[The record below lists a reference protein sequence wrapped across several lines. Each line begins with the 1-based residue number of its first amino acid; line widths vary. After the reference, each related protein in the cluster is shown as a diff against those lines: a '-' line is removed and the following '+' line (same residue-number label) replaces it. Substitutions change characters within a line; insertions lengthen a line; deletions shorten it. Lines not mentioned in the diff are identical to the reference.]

1 MSDEHAIEM
10 FSEDDY
16 KSPFDHMAHL
26 NEQGEQY
33 WSARELMAA
42 LEYTDWRNF
51 KAAIK
56 RAMQSCA
63 SEGYHVPDQFVE
75 ANELIEHGK
84 GGKRKVESYQL
95 TRLAAYLTVM
105 NGDPSKR
112 VVAQA
117 QSYFYQ
123 KVAQAE
129 LFEKHQREQK
139 KLKRGRAVTGYLND
153 GRSAEWANKRVDSKA
168 SVARLNGAAQD
179 THETNSPDFGALH
192 GEINQGLF
200 QMTKDEI
207 VSYLGLRPA
216 DAPKFRDHLGQYALD
231 TLVQINHA
239 ASTKMNQ
246 YGRPLTAD
254 EQLTII
260 RDVVAILAPTM
271 RALAA
276 YVQVDFVSG
285 APVDEYGRPQILRN
299 LPLLG
304 AAS

>member
-1 MSDEHAIEM
+1 MSDDTALAM
-10 FSEDDY
+10 FSDDDF
-16 KSPFDHMAHL
+16 KSPFDFIMHTDDDG
-26 NEQGEQY
+26 NEFWY
-33 WSARELMAA
+33 ARELMSV
-42 LEYTDWRNF
+42 LEYSEWRFF
-51 KAAIK
+51 KPSIERAK
-56 RAMQSCA
+56 RACEKS
-63 SEGYHVPDQFVE
+63 GFVTKDHFVVMHE
-75 ANELIEHGK
+75 MVTLGS
-84 GGKRKVESYQL
+84 GSQRKVDSY
-95 TRLAAYLTVM
+95 RLSRYACYLTAL
-105 NGDPSKR
+105 NGDTSRPM
-112 VVAQA
+112 VARA
-117 QSYFYQ
+117 QTYFLH
-123 KVAQAE
+123 KARQAE
-129 LFEKHQREQK
+129 LRDQYEAEQR

-153 GRSAEWANKRVDSKA
+153 GRSKEWANKRVDSKA

-192 GEINQGLF
+192 GEINKGAL

-246 YGRPLTAD
+246 FGRPLTAD

>member
-1 MSDEHAIEM
+1 MTQIELFDEDA
-10 FSEDDY
+10 Y
-16 KSPFDHMAHL
+16 KTPFDRIAHTDDDG
-26 NEQGEQY
+26 NEF
-33 WSARELMAA
+33 WSARELMRE
-42 LEYTDWRNF
+42 LEYSDWRKF
-51 KAAIK
+51 KAVIQ
-56 RAMQSCA
+56 RAMTSCREA
-63 SEGYHVPDQFVE
+63 KFVTKDHFVVMD
-75 ANELIEHGK
+75 ELIEHGK
-84 GGKRKVESYQL
+84 GGKRLIDSY
-95 TRLAAYLTVM
+95 RLSRYACYLIAM

-112 VVAQA
+112 VIAQA
-117 QSYFYQ
+117 QTYFAV
-123 KVAQAE
+123 KARETE
-129 LFEKHQREQK
+129 LRDEYEREQK

-254 EQLTII
+254 EQLTIV

>member
-1 MSDEHAIEM
+1 MTQIELFDEDA
-10 FSEDDY
+10 Y
-16 KSPFDHMAHL
+16 KTPFDRIAHTDDDG
-26 NEQGEQY
+26 NEF
-33 WSARELMAA
+33 WSARELMRE
-42 LEYTDWRNF
+42 LEYSDWRKF
-51 KAAIK
+51 KAVIQ
-56 RAMQSCA
+56 RAMTSCREA
-63 SEGYHVPDQFVE
+63 KFVTKDHFVVMD
-75 ANELIEHGK
+75 ELIEHGK
-84 GGKRKVESYQL
+84 GGKRLIDSY
-95 TRLAAYLTVM
+95 RLSRYACYLIAM

-112 VVAQA
+112 VIAQA
-117 QSYFYQ
+117 QTYFAV
-123 KVAQAE
+123 KARETE
-129 LFEKHQREQK
+129 LRDEYEREQK